1 MTSLF
6 TRLPEDCTPGL
17 KKNERKVLVKQHEL
31 VVAEHLPHA
40 KKTAMDYSIDTVT
53 DNYLAYEYSNNK
65 GEGSHADYEIKRFR
79 TTGGKNILLFSKNSD
94 TKSTAN
100 KFDLKAFTISDT
112 SLIESK
118 EDFLPR
124 KLDYSVFLKKN
135 TPDSVKTYIKRT
147 SLCSFD
153 LDMGATDKIM
163 SYIVLESDKDEKWLA
178 GNIMLLQWTGNA
190 FTGTLSFQK

>member
-1 MTSLF
+1 MRLLAYTLLSFLFLGTCSINTNAQSMTSLF

-124 KLDYSVFLKKN
+124 KLDYSVFLKK
-135 TPDSVKTYIKRT
+135 TPLI
-147 SLCSFD
+147 
-153 LDMGATDKIM
+153 
-163 SYIVLESDKDEKWLA
+163 
-178 GNIMLLQWTGNA
+178 LL
-190 FTGTLSFQK
+190 KPI